1 MLRSLLDLAPGQAEP
16 YLPLRNDDPL
26 DRGGGN
32 DMVSLVEVMSEADD
46 DRSLAGARSRGR
58 TLERRGAVDFSHFQ
72 LSEWCFLA
80 SF

>member
-26 DRGGGN
+26 DRGDGN

-46 DRSLAGARSRGR
+46 DRSLAGARSRRR
-58 TLERRGAVDFSHFQ
+58 TLERGGAVDFSHFQ
-72 LSEWCFLA
+72 LSEYCFLA